1 MLFRFINMESF
12 ILYTSQ
18 YSAIKGLSKSAKG
31 ELLEA
36 LYQYAITGEV
46 PAFSQPQTEMAFN
59 FIRIRID
66 ENNSKYLSICE
77 KRSAAGR
84 KGGRPRKTKRQDVE
98 KTNKANA
105 FSKSKAKQKK
115 LTDTDT
121 ESRSI
126 SINPDTSSD
135 TLSSKVANTATL
147 QKKQKKQNAREP
159 DVQEVEALS
168 YNEQRTASENWE
180 EWYNSILRLF
190 NEAISANQ
198 SQIKPVRTLS
208 QQRRNALR
216 LLWQKYRYTGKQFK
230 QAFGNMARSAYCN
243 GGTPDRRRPVDF
255 DWLIREQ
262 NFNRAYEG
270 SL

>member
-1 MLFRFINMESF
+1 MESF

-18 YSAIKGLSKSAKG
+18 YPAIRSLSKTAKG

-36 LYQYAITGEV
+36 LYQYALTGKV
-46 PAFSQPQTEMAFN
+46 PEFTQAQTEMAFN

-66 ENNSKYLSICE
+66 ENNSKYLSVCE
-77 KRSAAGR
+77 KRRAAGR
-84 KGGRPRKTKRQDVE
+84 KGGRPRKE
-98 KTNKANA
+98 KMQEKEKANKPNA

-135 TLSSKVANTATL
+135 TLYSKVANTATL

-159 DVQEVEALS
+159 DLKEVESLTCD
-168 YNEQRTASENWE
+168 EQRTEMKNWE
-180 EWYNSILRLF
+180 QWYKSILKLF
-190 NEAISANQ
+190 NEAVSANQ
-198 SQIKPVRTLS
+198 SAIRPVRTLS
-208 QQRRNALR
+208 QERRDALR
-216 LLWQKYRYTGKQFK
+216 LLWKKYRYTGGQFK
-230 QAFGNMARSAYCN
+230 QAFGNMARSPYCN

>member
-1 MLFRFINMESF
+1 MESF

-18 YSAIKGLSKSAKG
+18 YPAIKSLSKSAKG

-36 LYQYAITGEV
+36 LYQYALTGKIQS
-46 PAFSQPQTEMAFN
+46 FSNPETEMAFN

-66 ENNSKYLSICE
+66 ENDAKYLSVCE
-77 KRSAAGR
+77 KRRAAGR
-84 KGGRPRKTKRQDVE
+84 KGGRPRKGNPKNQE
-98 KTNKANA
+98 KANKPNA

-135 TLSSKVANTATL
+135 TLESKVADATL
-147 QKKQKKQNAREP
+147 QKKQKKENAHEP
-159 DVQEVEALS
+159 DLPQVEQVS
-168 YNEQRTASENWE
+168 YDDQRQAVKNWE
-180 EWYNSILRLF
+180 LWYTQIIKIF
-190 NEAISANQ
+190 NEAISANE
-198 SQIKPVRTLS
+198 SAIRPVRTIS
-208 QQRRNALR
+208 ESRRQALR
-216 LLWQKYRYTGKQFK
+216 LLWQKYHYNGNQFK
-230 QAFGNMARSAYCN
+230 QAFGNIARSNYCN
-243 GGTPDRRRPVDF
+243 GRTADRRRPVDF
-255 DWLIREQ
+255 DWLIREE

>member
-1 MLFRFINMESF
+1 MESF

-18 YSAIKGLSKSAKG
+18 YPAIKSLSKSAKG

-36 LYQYAITGEV
+36 LYQYALSGKV
-46 PAFSQPQTEMAFN
+46 PPFSQAEIEMAFN

-66 ENNSKYLSICE
+66 ENNAKYLNVCE
-77 KRSAAGR
+77 KRRAAGR
-84 KGGRPRKTKRQDVE
+84 KGGRPRKGNAKNQD
-98 KTNKANA
+98 KANKPNA

-135 TLSSKVANTATL
+135 TLSSKVADATL
-147 QKKQKKQNAREP
+147 QKKQKKENAHEP
-159 DVQEVEALS
+159 SFSDVENIS
-168 YNEQRTASENWE
+168 YDGKRQTTKNWE
-180 EWYNSILRLF
+180 QWYMQIIKIF
-190 NEAISANQ
+190 NEAVLANE
-198 SQIKPVRTLS
+198 SSIRPVRTLS
-208 QQRRNALR
+208 ESRREALKV
-216 LLWQKYRYTGKQFK
+216 LWQKYHYSGKQFK
-230 QAFGNMARSAYCN
+230 QAFGNIARSNYCN
-243 GGTPDRRRPVDF
+243 GRTSDRRRPVDF
-255 DWLIREQ
+255 DWLIREE